1 MLNAEIM
8 VMECVKEAICRCEAV
23 EQGDTEG
30 TQETLQ
36 EDKVESGG
44 SEEEEEEEV
53 PVGKGKGRARK

>member
-1 MLNAEIM
+1 
-8 VMECVKEAICRCEAV
+8 MECVKEAICRCEAV